1 MGDPLEK
8 VAGAV
13 DFEIFRPTLDT
24 AIPREK
30 GDKGGRP
37 PMDNMLMFKIML
49 LQEWYHI
56 ADDMTEYLIND
67 RLSFQRFLGLSL
79 GDKVPDAKTIWLY
92 REMLKNSGKSK
103 ELFDMFAA
111 LMEQVGV
118 ITREGSIVDASFVDV
133 PKQRNNRDEN
143 KKIKEGDGEELWQD
157 NENKRCQKDIDARWT
172 EKNGEKHF
180 GYKDHVKVD
189 SDSKMIVDFSV
200 TDAAVHDSQ
209 AIVDLIDDKDNV
221 LNADSAYTGKELHD
235 KIREKN
241 PDIILNIHEKGYRNK
256 PLSEEQKASNKEKS
270 KVRARVEHV
279 FGHMTNSMGGM
290 TTRVIGIDRTTCVIT
305 DRKSVV

>member
-103 ELFDMFAA
+103 E
-111 LMEQVGV
+111 
-118 ITREGSIVDASFVDV
+118 
-133 PKQRNNRDEN
+133 
-143 KKIKEGDGEELWQD
+143 
-157 NENKRCQKDIDARWT
+157 
-172 EKNGEKHF
+172 
-180 GYKDHVKVD
+180 
-189 SDSKMIVDFSV
+189 
-200 TDAAVHDSQ
+200 
-209 AIVDLIDDKDNV
+209 
-221 LNADSAYTGKELHD
+221 
-235 KIREKN
+235 
-241 PDIILNIHEKGYRNK
+241 
-256 PLSEEQKASNKEKS
+256 
-270 KVRARVEHV
+270 
-279 FGHMTNSMGGM
+279 
-290 TTRVIGIDRTTCVIT
+290 
-305 DRKSVV
+305 